1 MRRRIPALLAAT
13 VLGLGLTPGP
23 VHAAPP
29 ASVSGGG
36 GIVAPPQFDF
46 ATARAAANP
55 ETQARIAAIAALL
68 PENWQAMLAD
78 KRERMGLKPSLAQE
92 LVAEAIDPSLYQCQ
106 DTQFST
112 YTQGLIEGVDLD
124 TLLVLVIFGVLDYAA
139 YDALIYGQSNNEAD
153 YGLPASQKSM
163 LKRTFKDAQQFWDV
177 DLFDVKFMAMQND
190 MLQDPARVARMVSF
204 IWGMDEDQA
213 AAAAAEIMA
222 IINSV
227 PALDAGRNPIFTLN
241 AFAFTAE
248 GETDPL
254 LRDVPDKVVFGE
266 GMITALDALGLG
278 TAGSRA
284 VLAHEMAHHV
294 QFEQGLFDSPL
305 TGAEATRRTELM
317 ADGFGTY
324 FVTHPRGLNF
334 NGVQIH
340 QAQQAFYEVGDCS
353 FDNPGHHGTPN
364 QRLRASVWGAQIAQ
378 QATGTQPILPSMNL
392 FNRFERKLP
401 ALIKPDARPEPAGRL

>member
-13 VLGLGLTPGP
+13 ALGLALIPGP

-29 ASVSGGG
+29 ASIGAGG
-36 GIVAPPQFDF
+36 GIVAPPQFDL
-46 ATARAAANP
+46 AAARSADP
-55 ETQARIAAIAALL
+55 ATRARIDAITALL
-68 PENWQAMLAD
+68 PTNWQAMLAE
-78 KRERMGLKPSLAQE
+78 KQERMGLKPTLAQQV
-92 LVAEAIDPSLYQCQ
+92 VAEAIDPSLYECQ

-139 YDALIYGQSNNEAD
+139 YDALIYGQANNETD
-153 YGLPASQKSM
+153 YGLPASHKST

-177 DLFDVKFMAMQND
+177 DLFDIKFMAMQND
-190 MLQDPARVARMVSF
+190 MLQDPERVARMVSF
-204 IWGMDEDQA
+204 LWGIAEDQA
-213 AAAAAEIMA
+213 AAIAAEIMA
-222 IINSV
+222 IINSA

-248 GETDPL
+248 GETDPVL
-254 LRDVPDKVVFGE
+254 SNVSDKVVFGE
-266 GMITALDALGLG
+266 GLLTALDVLGLG
-278 TAGSRA
+278 SAGSRA

-324 FVTHPRGLNF
+324 FVAHSRGLNF

-353 FDNPGHHGTPN
+353 FESSGHHGTPN
-364 QRLRASVWGAQIAQ
+364 QRLRASVWGAQVAQ

-392 FNRFERKLP
+392 YNRFERKFP
-401 ALIKPDARPEPAGRL
+401 ALIKPDARPAPAGRL